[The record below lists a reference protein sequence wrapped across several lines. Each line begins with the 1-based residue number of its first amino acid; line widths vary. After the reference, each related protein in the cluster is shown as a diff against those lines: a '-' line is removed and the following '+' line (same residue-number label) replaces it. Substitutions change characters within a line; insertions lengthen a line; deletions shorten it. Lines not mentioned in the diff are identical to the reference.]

1 MNTTKRAG
9 EHRLSRQQLA
19 MWLREQLLPG
29 TAMHHVAAAYEIEGP
44 LDVPALTE
52 ALRALAIRHE
62 AFRTAFQDRAGTPVA
77 RVLDDVAVEL
87 PIAEADDWRS
97 LVRAEASRPF
107 DLTAAPLLRCLLI
120 RRSPRLTLLVVVAHH
135 LVCDAWSLGVLWEE
149 LGAAYAAHI
158 RGLPWQ
164 PTPLSLT
171 YGQYAEGQFG
181 EEARRESER
190 HRGFWRR
197 RLAGAPATSLIPAD
211 RPRPAVGTQRGAIAT
226 RTLAPGLLAAAQDL
240 AVRRRASL
248 FMVLTAA
255 WTATLSRYA
264 GQDEVVIGIATSG
277 RDSSA
282 AESVIGPFAD
292 TYPLRIVVD
301 RTEPFTTLAQKV
313 RHELLGCL
321 EHQEVSLADLVADL
335 QDRRDLSMT
344 PIFQVLF
351 NLVRTRQRPLE
362 LDGAQCRYLSGFVET
377 VQTDLALTVTA
388 PDASGIQVRLLYSTD
403 LYDKGT
409 ADNLLSHYENVLA
422 GALAEPEA
430 PLGARHMTPG
440 TASSRRQVA
449 PVTALDLIDREL
461 ARRSEAAAVHDGADT
476 VTYGELSAR
485 AAACAD
491 HLKAAGVGH
500 GDVVAVPFD
509 SGLDMIT
516 AILGIWRIGAVY
528 LPLNPDEPTARLT
541 SLVTGAA
548 AAAVMC
554 APPHL
559 AAPTPAAP
567 RGSRPRTPEP
577 DDLAYLM
584 YTSGSSG
591 EPKGVDVPHRA
602 IAHLLQAMAERPGL
616 DARDAVLAL
625 TRPTFDISLAELLLP
640 LTVGA
645 RVVVAPPALRH
656 EPEAVGELVREH
668 GVSTV
673 QATPTGWRQLLLAD
687 VEAWRLRRAWC
698 GGEALD
704 ARLADRLAS
713 VAAEAWNLYGPTE
726 TTVWS
731 LARRLEPG
739 MDVVPIGSPLGA
751 TSLMV
756 LDGWDEPAP
765 PGVPG
770 ELCIGMPGVAE
781 GYRGRPDLTAD
792 RFVPDPHG
800 APGTVLYRTGDLVRR
815 RPDGDLQFL
824 GRLDRQ
830 VKLNGHRIEPA
841 EIEAVLRRHSR
852 VRDAVVMLRED
863 TPGDP
868 RLVAY
873 VTRRDPGERR

>member
-1 MNTTKRAG
+1 MTTS

-44 LDVPALTE
+44 LDIPALTG

-77 RVLDDVAVEL
+77 RVACDVAVDL
-87 PIAEADDWRS
+87 QVAEADDWRS
-97 LVRAEASRPF
+97 LVRVEASRPF
-107 DLTAAPLLRCLLI
+107 DLTTAPLLRFLLV
-120 RRSPRLTLLVVVAHH
+120 RRSSQLTMLVVVAHH

-149 LGAAYAAHI
+149 LGEAYAAHV

-164 PTPLSLT
+164 PKPQSLT
-171 YGQYAEGQFG
+171 YGRYAESQSG
-181 EEARRESER
+181 EDARRESER
-190 HRGFWRR
+190 HRAFWRE
-197 RLAGAPATSLIPAD
+197 RLAGAPATSIVPPD

-226 RTLAPGLLAAAQDL
+226 RAPAAGLLAAAEEF
-240 AVRRRASL
+240 AARRRASL
-248 FMVLTAA
+248 FMVLAAA
-255 WTATLSRYA
+255 WTAALSRYT

-292 TYPLRIVVD
+292 TYPLRIAVD
-301 RTEPFTTLAQKV
+301 RTEPFTTLVSKV

-321 EHQEVSLADLVADL
+321 EHQEVSPADLVADL
-335 QDRRDLSMT
+335 HDLRDLSMT

-362 LDGAQCRYLSGFVET
+362 LDGARCRYLSGFVET
-377 VQTDLALTVTA
+377 VQTDLALTATA
-388 PDASGIQVRLLYSTD
+388 PDSSGIRLRLLYSTD
-403 LYDKGT
+403 LYDEGT
-409 ADNLLSHYENVLA
+409 AENLLTHYENLLA

-430 PLGARHMTPG
+430 PLGAQHM
-440 TASSRRQVA
+440 ASGDVSHRRQVT
-449 PVTALDLIDREL
+449 PVTALNLIDREL
-461 ARRSEAAAVHDGADT
+461 ARRPEAVAVRDGAEA
-476 VTYGELSAR
+476 VTCGELSAR
-485 AAACAD
+485 VAACAD

-500 GDVVAVPFD
+500 GDIVAVPFD
-509 SGLDMIT
+509 RGLDVIT
-516 AILGIWRIGAVY
+516 AILGIWRIGGVY
-528 LPLNPDEPTARLT
+528 LPLNPDESVARLK
-541 SLVTGAA
+541 SLTTG

-559 AAPTPAAP
+559 AAPMPAAGK
-567 RGSRPRTPEP
+567 GSRPRPPQP

-602 IAHLLQAMAERPGL
+602 LAHLLQAMAERPGL
-616 DARDAVLAL
+616 DARDTVLAL

-656 EPEAVGELVREH
+656 EPEAIGELVREH
-668 GVSTV
+668 GVTTV

-751 TSLMV
+751 TSLVV
-756 LDGWDEPAP
+756 LDCWDEPAP

-792 RFVPDPHG
+792 RFVPDPYG

-815 RPDGDLQFL
+815 RADGDLEFL

-841 EIEAVLRRHSR
+841 EIEAVLRRHSQ

-873 VTRRDPGERR
+873 VTRRGPGERG